1 MTNDKKFYFF
11 SFFLRM
17 SKILRTFAP
26 QSAHWGPRGFS
37 ILGESGGIGCPF
49 IKRSGINPCTP
60 IVERDVYLCSVKIID
75 NKIIIL
81 MMKKFLFL
89 PLLLI
94 AMAVMVSAETPS
106 LVPAMIVYGTDG
118 SRQVVELDATNVT
131 DLIVL
136 QHGQSLSVDIPEAQ
150 INGIRSISFS
160 MVDSGDLPSDV
171 ERAED
176 TLVRSVEKIMRD
188 EQVILRLH
196 TQDGG
201 VVEYDI
207 RGNKVITNK

>member
-1 MTNDKKFYFF
+1 LFGCAFKPSNKPEGSNFQTSPKGSNQAALLLKQNPKGSNHQRKIAQIGRFF
-11 SFFLRM
+11 SFFLRICKK
-17 SKILRTFAP
+17 SCIFAP
-26 QSAHWGPRGFS
+26 A
-37 ILGESGGIGCPF
+37 
-49 IKRSGINPCTP
+49 
-60 IVERDVYLCSVKIID
+60 KIID

-118 SRQVVELDATNVT
+118 SRQVLELDATNVT

-136 QHGQSLSVDIPEAQ
+136 QHGQSLSVDIPEAH
-150 INGIRSISFS
+150 INGIRSIAFAMIEASK
-160 MVDSGDLPSDV
+160 VPTDI

-176 TLVRSVEKIMRD
+176 TLVRSVEKLIRD
-188 EQVILRLH
+188 GQVILRLH
-196 TQDGG
+196 TQNGG
-201 VVEYDI
+201 VIEYDI
-207 RGNKVITNK
+207 RGNQVISNK

>member
-1 MTNDKKFYFF
+1 
-11 SFFLRM
+11 
-17 SKILRTFAP
+17 
-26 QSAHWGPRGFS
+26 
-37 ILGESGGIGCPF
+37 
-49 IKRSGINPCTP
+49 
-60 IVERDVYLCSVKIID
+60 
-75 NKIIIL
+75 
-81 MMKKFLFL
+81 MKKFLFL

-94 AMAVMVSAETPS
+94 SMAVMVSAETPF

-160 MVDSGDLPSDV
+160 MVDSGDMPSDV
-171 ERAED
+171 ERAEG
-176 TLVRSVEKIMRD
+176 TLVRSVEKMIRD
-188 EQVILRLH
+188 GQVILRLH

>member
-1 MTNDKKFYFF
+1 
-11 SFFLRM
+11 
-17 SKILRTFAP
+17 
-26 QSAHWGPRGFS
+26 
-37 ILGESGGIGCPF
+37 
-49 IKRSGINPCTP
+49 
-60 IVERDVYLCSVKIID
+60 
-75 NKIIIL
+75 
-81 MMKKFLFL
+81 MKKFLFL

-136 QHGQSLSVDIPEAQ
+136 QHGQSLSVDIREAH
-150 INGIRSISFS
+150 INGIRSIAFAMIEASK
-160 MVDSGDLPSDV
+160 VPTDI

-176 TLVRSVEKIMRD
+176 TLVRIVEKMMRD
-188 EQVILRLH
+188 GQVILRLH

-201 VVEYDI
+201 VVEYEN

>member
-1 MTNDKKFYFF
+1 MNNDHRQALSRNDQRQKFLIFL
-11 SFFLRM
+11 FFLAYM
-17 SKILRTFAP
+17 KKK
-26 QSAHWGPRGFS
+26 Q
-37 ILGESGGIGCPF
+37 
-49 IKRSGINPCTP
+49 
-60 IVERDVYLCSVKIID
+60 YLCSAKIID

-94 AMAVMVSAETPS
+94 SMAVMVSAETPS

-131 DLIVL
+131 DLILL

-160 MVDSGDLPSDV
+160 MVDSGDMPSDV
-171 ERAED
+171 ERAEG
-176 TLVRSVEKIMRD
+176 TLVRSVEKMMRD
-188 EQVILRLH
+188 GQVILRLH